1 MDSMKQRDD
10 LKQREQELK
19 QQLQEKSNTIQH
31 QLIKESKNNAL
42 LNTIQSAFEETESN
56 TKSVKEKQNESVT
69 SSATSAT
76 AAEITQLRKALAE

>member
-1 MDSMKQRDD
+1 MNVKKLMDTMKNRDD

-56 TKSVKEKQNESVT
+56 
-69 SSATSAT
+69 
-76 AAEITQLRKALAE
+76 I